1 METMLVIPPELQDI
15 WVDISSIFK
24 FSAPEVMCRMDHSV
38 VADYY
43 ALGVITYELMLGRV
57 L

>member
-1 METMLVIPPELQDI
+1 
-15 WVDISSIFK
+15 
-24 FSAPEVMCRMDHSV
+24 MCRMDHSV

-57 L
+57 KFNLLII